1 MLCKIASTKWIQ
13 VNDKA
18 NFFLNTTRTRHDM
31 IVLSTMLTDSMSQP
45 TPPLSSIHRCTN
57 QSYLRLSINLAYEL
71 SAIRNQ
77 AFWASMNFL

>member
-1 MLCKIASTKWIQ
+1 MT
-13 VNDKA
+13 
-18 NFFLNTTRTRHDM
+18 NFFLNTTRTKHYM
-31 IVLSTMLTDSMSQP
+31 IVLSTISTDGMSQP

-57 QSYLRLSINLAYEL
+57 QSYLRLSMNLVYEL